1 MANKKDNVRFT
12 ISVSPEINEK
22 LENLSQEYNKRKSD
36 IAVLAI
42 EQAIPLVEK
51 LLAVFKAKDSETQIG
66 MMMKMLDYT
75 YKGIKEDTKELKKEL
90 DTIKEKKK
98 KK

>member
-22 LENLSQEYNKRKSD
+22 LEDLSKEYNKRKSD
-36 IAVLAI
+36 IAVMAI
-42 EQAIPLVEK
+42 EQAVPLVEK
-51 LLAVFKAKDSETQIG
+51 LLAVFKAKNSDTQIQ

-75 YKGIKEDTKELKKEL
+75 YEGIKEDTKDLKKEL
-90 DTIKEKKK
+90 DNINEKKK